1 MNLLGFNINKFT
13 IKFVIAYLKS
23 GDIDKHTNVQRY
35 MSACLTSRLDEGIHL
50 INVVV
55 KVTQNWRN

>member
-35 MSACLTSRLDEGIHL
+35 MSVCLTSRLDKGIHL

-55 KVTQNWRN
+55 KVTQNWTN